1 MKQALSIIAAAGIGL
16 LSVQTAQTALAQSA
30 PIVVL
35 EYPTFAGDTVD
46 GINNDHPFIENA
58 NHSVRHKVAEAEP
71 LSHIIT
77 NYYGESGLD
86 LSVVKM
92 AIVKVNKHAFV
103 RGNANY
109 LYADKFLHLPSVNE
123 IRDLVLGKAAGK
135 SSPSGSS
142 RSDQIYFIGG

>member
-1 MKQALSIIAAAGIGL
+1 MKQALSILAAGGIGL
-16 LSVQTAQTALAQSA
+16 LSAQTALAQSA

-35 EYPTFAGDTVD
+35 EYPTIAGETID

-58 NHSVRHKVAEAEP
+58 NYSLMHKVAEAET

-109 LYADKFLHLPSVNE
+109 LYADKVLHLPSLNE

-135 SSPSGSS
+135 SSSSGGG

>member
-1 MKQALSIIAAAGIGL
+1 MKQALYLLTAVGIGL
-16 LSVQTAQTALAQSA
+16 FSAQSALAQSA

-35 EYPTFAGDTVD
+35 EYPTFSGETV
-46 GINNDHPFIENA
+46 GGVNTDHPFIENA
-58 NHSVRHKVAEAEP
+58 EHSAKHRVAEAET

-77 NYYGESGLD
+77 DYYGDSGLD

-103 RGNANY
+103 RGNANF
-109 LYADKFLHLPSVNE
+109 LFADKVLHLPSLNE
-123 IRDLVLGKAAGK
+123 IRDLVLGKSAGK
-135 SSPSGSS
+135 GSSSGSG

>member
-1 MKQALSIIAAAGIGL
+1 MKQALFMLMASGICL
-16 LSVQTAQTALAQSA
+16 FSAQMAMAQSA

-35 EYPTFAGDTVD
+35 EYPTFTGENVD
-46 GINNDHPFIENA
+46 GVNSEHPFIENA
-58 NHSVRHKVAEAEP
+58 NHSIKHKVSEAET

-77 NYYGESGLD
+77 NYYGDSGLD

-103 RGNANY
+103 RGNANF
-109 LYADKFLHLPSVNE
+109 LYAEKVLHLPSLNE
-123 IRDLVLGKAAGK
+123 IRDLVLGKSAGK
-135 SSPSGSS
+135 SSSSGGG

>member
-1 MKQALSIIAAAGIGL
+1 MKQALFMLMASGICL
-16 LSVQTAQTALAQSA
+16 FSAQMAMAQSA

-35 EYPTFAGDTVD
+35 EYPTFTGKNVD
-46 GINNDHPFIENA
+46 GVNSDHPFIENA
-58 NHSVRHKVAEAEP
+58 NHSIKHKVSEAET

-77 NYYGESGLD
+77 NYYGDSGLD

-103 RGNANY
+103 RGNANF
-109 LYADKFLHLPSVNE
+109 LYADRVLHLPSLNE
-123 IRDLVLGKAAGK
+123 IRDLVLGKSAGK
-135 SSPSGSS
+135 SSSSGGG

>member
-1 MKQALSIIAAAGIGL
+1 MMKKAISLILAGFAGL
-16 LSVQTAQTALAQSA
+16 LLTAQAHAQSA

-35 EYPTFAGDTVD
+35 EYPSFTGASEAGV
-46 GINNDHPFIENA
+46 NPNHPFVEDA
-58 NHSVRHKVAEAEP
+58 NHSAKHKVRPAET

-77 NYYGESGLD
+77 NYYGDSGLD

-103 RGNANY
+103 RGNANF
-109 LYADKFLHLPSVNE
+109 LYADKNLHLPSLNE
-123 IRDLVLGKAAGK
+123 IRDLVFGSRAQS
-135 SSPSGSS
+135 SSPDGNS

>member
-1 MKQALSIIAAAGIGL
+1 MKQALYLLTAVGIGL
-16 LSVQTAQTALAQSA
+16 FSAQSALAQSA

-35 EYPTFAGDTVD
+35 EYPTFSGETV
-46 GINNDHPFIENA
+46 GGVNSDHPFIENA
-58 NHSVRHKVAEAEP
+58 EHSAKHKVAEAET

-77 NYYGESGLD
+77 DYYGDSGLD

-103 RGNANY
+103 RGNANF
-109 LYADKFLHLPSVNE
+109 LFADKVLHLPSLNE
-123 IRDLVLGKAAGK
+123 IRDLVLGKSAGK
-135 SSPSGSS
+135 GSSSGSG

>member
-1 MKQALSIIAAAGIGL
+1 MKQALQFLIVSGICL
-16 LSVQTAQTALAQSA
+16 FSAQAALAQSA

-35 EYPTFAGDTVD
+35 EYPTFADETVN
-46 GINNDHPFIENA
+46 GVNSDHPFIENA
-58 NHSVRHKVAEAEP
+58 NHSIKHKVAEAET

-77 NYYGESGLD
+77 DYYGDSGLD

-103 RGNANY
+103 RGNANF
-109 LYADKFLHLPSVNE
+109 LYADKVLHLPSLNE
-123 IRDLVLGKAAGK
+123 IRDLVLGKSAGK
-135 SSPSGSS
+135 SLSSGGG

>member
-1 MKQALSIIAAAGIGL
+1 MKQALFMLMASGICL
-16 LSVQTAQTALAQSA
+16 FSAQMAMAQSA

-35 EYPTFAGDTVD
+35 EYPTFTGENVD
-46 GINNDHPFIENA
+46 GVNRDHPFIENA
-58 NHSVRHKVAEAEP
+58 NHSIKHKVSEAET

-77 NYYGESGLD
+77 NYYGDSGLD

-103 RGNANY
+103 RGNANF
-109 LYADKFLHLPSVNE
+109 LYADKVLHLPSLNE
-123 IRDLVLGKAAGK
+123 IRDLVLGKSAGK
-135 SSPSGSS
+135 SSSSGGG